1 MERIKVHD
9 KTFEKFLDYEKIETA
24 IKQLAD
30 DVHRDFS
37 DSVPVFLCVLKGS
50 FMFASELFKNYQGA
64 AEITFIRVAS
74 YTGTQTTGAVHTLF
88 ELNEDI
94 KNRDVIILE
103 DIIDSGITIKH
114 LVEELE
120 NHRPRRVKVATL
132 LIKPDAVSTDIQPD
146 YVGLE
151 IPNDFI
157 VGFGLDYNGL
167 GRNTRDIYKIVD
179 D

>member
-1 MERIKVHD
+1 MERIKIHD
-9 KTFEKFLDYEKIETA
+9 KTFEKFIVYERIENA
-24 IKQLAD
+24 IKQMAED
-30 DVHRDFS
+30 IHRDFA
-37 DSVPVFLCVLKGS
+37 DSVPVFLCMLKGS
-50 FMFASELFKNYQGA
+50 FMFASELFKNYGSA
-64 AEITFIRVAS
+64 AEISFIHVSS
-74 YTGTQTTGAVHTLF
+74 YAGTQTTGIVQTLF
-88 ELNEDI
+88 KLNEDI

-120 NHRPRRVKVATL
+120 NYQPRQVKVATM
-132 LIKPDAVSTDIQPD
+132 LIKPDAVTTDIQVD

-157 VGFGLDYNGL
+157 LGFGLDYNSL
-167 GRNTRDIYKIVD
+167 GRNTKDIYKIVD